1 MKRINR
7 NILLFSVFAL
17 AVVVSA
23 LLYVT
28 SPRDECSRINSRQN
42 MNECYEKDIKRALL
56 HGGVFGGIE
65 RVRELSQTSPK
76 FSSLCH
82 DYAHLI
88 GVYAYD
94 QFIKNKSFAP
104 SHGMSY
110 CSYGFY
116 HGFMEEMLIQ
126 SGDYKKAVQFCLQF
140 REMSGPRENNLDNE
154 CYHGIGHG
162 VVNEHIPAD
171 WQDVEGISRRALSV
185 CQAAM
190 DSEED
195 FRNCAGGAYNGIA
208 NVYLAGEYGVTVTE
222 SNPLWLC
229 KKAVSSLQ
237 SDCYNYMARV
247 FLRTSGASFE
257 RALNQAMT
265 HTEVKFQKIVVAGLA
280 NMSAVK
286 RTGTM
291 ADSLKACLA
300 LDFYV
305 QDACIGGFALGLV
318 QSGPP
323 GKEYTNGVGFCSQ
336 VALSAKQSENCFAR
350 IAWHLKRLHSSTD
363 LFRACVL
370 YASPSYQRICTNTFA
385 D

>member
-65 RVRELSQTSPK
+65 RVRELSQTSSK
-76 FSSLCH
+76 FSGLCH
-82 DYAHLI
+82 NYAHSI

-94 QFIKNKSFAP
+94 QFTKDKSFTLSP
-104 SHGMSY
+104 GMSY

-116 HGFMEEMLIQ
+116 HGFMEEMLAQ
-126 SGDYKKAVQFCLQF
+126 SGDYKKAAQFCLQF
-140 REMSGPRENNLDNE
+140 KQKSGPRENNLDKE

-162 VVNEHIPAD
+162 FVDEHIPTD
-171 WQDVEGISRRALSV
+171 WQDVEGTVRRAISV
-185 CQAAM
+185 CQAVM

-195 FRNCAGGAYNGIA
+195 FRNCAGGVYNGIA

-222 SNPLWLC
+222 SDPLWLC
-229 KKAVSSLQ
+229 KEAAPSLQ

-247 FLRTSGASFE
+247 FLRTSNRSFE
-257 RALNQAMT
+257 RALNQAIT
-265 HTEVKFQKIVVAGLA
+265 HTEVKFQEIVVAGLA

-286 RTGTM
+286 RISNMT
-291 ADSLKACLA
+291 DSLKACLA

-305 QDACIGGFALGLV
+305 QDACLGGFALGLV

-323 GKEYTNGVGFCSQ
+323 SKEYAGGIDFCSR
-336 VALSAKQSENCFAR
+336 VTLSAKQSENCFTR
-350 IAWHLKRLHSSTD
+350 IAWNLKRLHTSND

-370 YASPSYQRICTNTFA
+370 YASPLYQRICTNTLA